1 MWTVQPDRLRRGD
14 RRGLRPRG
22 RPRAGPALQHRP
34 HPAGGRRPID
44 RQADVA
50 VWHTEY
56 QGRSEAITYANSV
69 FSQTFGIS
77 IEQILVAKR
86 YHLVNPQ
93 DTPKHVIEQYK
104 DEDLAAMRDGC
115 FFARNPLE
123 QSQSIEVVKLRFDE
137 GMLGLFKTLDTGPAD
152 TPVELKEF
160 DRAICAPG
168 AT

>member
-1 MWTVQPDRLRRGD
+1 MNTIESARQFL
-14 RRGLRPRG
+14 
-22 RPRAGPALQHRP
+22 
-34 HPAGGRRPID
+34 D

-50 VWHTEY
+50 VWYTEY
-56 QGRSEAITYANSV
+56 QGRSEAITYANNV

-93 DTPKHVIEQYK
+93 DTPEHVIEQYK

-123 QSQSIEVVKLRFDE
+123 QSQSIEVVKLHFDE
-137 GMLGLFKTLDTGPAD
+137 GMLGLFKILATGPAD
-152 TPVELKEF
+152 TPVELKNF
-160 DRAICAPG
+160 DWAILAIVHQVRPDLLRERREC
-168 AT
+168 